1 MWKTTLLLIATL
13 LLAACAPATS
23 AQVLADPVEA
33 AAPPAEAV
41 DPAVAPSTAPA
52 VDPVTTP
59 TPGPTIDPRLSN
71 LWIDM
76 SVAPKA
82 MPAFNR
88 VATVRDIARAD
99 HVSLVDMLDQVKTAR
114 RLVVFKNVTD
124 AEMLVPRLAD
134 KMDIIGYN
142 LEHGPANRVD
152 EQQDPVGSVRRARA
166 LADQYGMQLAFGPD
180 HSFALEDGVQ
190 IAPYVDIFVLQVQ
203 RVQTEPDT
211 VRDFVIPLVAQLR
224 RANPQIEVSVQLRT
238 EGDTKAL
245 ADLLLSLDG
254 VVDGV
259 SILTD
264 DDTAAVADEL
274 LAELR
279 APIAELPTSGIPLG
293 APASTQTEGKTALVE
308 TPTPGTRRTAYATPQ
323 PMTGATE
330 LAETGAPVGSL
341 GGALLLLG
349 SLAAIGIIVSGVLTT
364 VLLYTVKRAKRR

>member
-1 MWKTTLLLIATL
+1 MWKTTILLVATL
-13 LLAACAPATS
+13 LLAACAPVTS
-23 AQVLADPVEA
+23 AQALEA
-33 AAPPAEAV
+33 PAESIE
-41 DPAVAPSTAPA
+41 PS
-52 VDPVTTP
+52 
-59 TPGPTIDPRLSN
+59 IDPRLSS

-76 SVAPKA
+76 SVAPKV
-82 MPAFNR
+82 MNAFNR
-88 VATVRDIARAD
+88 VATTRDIARAD
-99 HVSLVDMLDQVKTAR
+99 HVSLVDMLDQVETAR

-142 LEHGPANRVD
+142 LEHGPSNRMD

-180 HSFALEDGVQ
+180 HSFALDDGVQ

-203 RVQTEPDT
+203 RVQTEPKT
-211 VRDFVIPLVAQLR
+211 VRDFVVPLVAKLR
-224 RANPQIEVSVQLRT
+224 QANPKLEVSVQLRT

-264 DDTAAVADEL
+264 DDTAAVADAL

-279 APIAELPTSGIPLG
+279 APVAEVPTPQQP
-293 APASTQTEGKTALVE
+293 APTKSETQAAMVE
-308 TPTPGTRRTAYATPQ
+308 TPTPATRRTAFATPL
-323 PMTGATE
+323 PGSPLGAGATE
-330 LAETGAPVGSL
+330 LAEADPPVRS
-341 GGALLLLG
+341 LLLLS
-349 SLAAIGIIVSGVLTT
+349 SLTVIGIILSGVLTT
-364 VLLYTVKRAKRR
+364 VLLYTVKRGKRR